1 MRFFV
6 TVVFAALLIV
16 ATYLVVAGVADGYF
30 GADIYPD
37 RWAPESWAAPDSWS
51 EWRDIVIVVL
61 GALLVVA
68 AFVGIVALAATVALV
83 LLLRRVV
90 RQQLVPALESLKA
103 TLDEVRGTVEFAGE
117 TVASPIV
124 RVYSVYRGVR
134 RGLRAV
140 RTFPESVRR
149 RRRRR

>member
-1 MRFFV
+1 MRFFF

-16 ATYLVVAGVADGYF
+16 VVYLAVAGIADGYF
-30 GADIYPD
+30 GADVYPD
-37 RWAPESWAAPDSWS
+37 RWAPESWSAPDSWS
-51 EWRDIVIVVL
+51 EWRDVVIVVL
-61 GALLVVA
+61 GALLVVSA
-68 AFVGIVALAATVALV
+68 LLGIVTLVAAIALI

-90 RQQLVPALESLKA
+90 RQLLVPALESLKA

-117 TVASPIV
+117 SVASPII

-149 RRRRR
+149 RRGRR